1 VLGVGPVD
9 EFDDS
14 LPDPDVVE
22 AGAWVPGPYGPGDER
37 GSFGE
42 VTPAKTAR
50 ALAILDSSRPVHTYD
65 LSEQLFEEFPA
76 WGGRSFRQRLHCFGY
91 TPPADFEGTSTSDQ
105 PVGTNR
111 LSVNEE
117 RVELTYNMGTKING
131 LAHCGV
137 GTMYYNGYR
146 ATDVAGPR
154 GLRHLGNHL
163 AGPIVTRGVLLDI
176 VGMKCAAGETDDYF
190 VLNGTKPVLR
200 SNYRITVEDLR
211 AAEEFAQLSSPI
223 EAGDVILIRTG
234 WRELIHTHPRRYI
247 EDLPPGPYLR
257 EARYLAGFRPAL
269 IGIDVWVFGVID
281 PEIERG
287 AHAACHQE
295 LFVRHGIRIGEAIRS
310 DLLAADNVYE
320 FVFCAHPTNV
330 VGAVAGNSP
339 PFALGQPGKDRGS

>member
-1 VLGVGPVD
+1 MEGTRSADG
-9 EFDDS
+9 FDDS
-14 LPDPDVVE
+14 LPDADLVE
-22 AGAWVPGPYGPGDER
+22 AGAWVPGPYGQGDER
-37 GSFGE
+37 GSFRE
-42 VTPAKTAR
+42 VTPVKTAR
-50 ALAILDSSRPVHTYD
+50 ALAILDASRSVYTYD
-65 LSEQLFEEFPA
+65 LSEQLFEDFPA
-76 WGGRSFRQRLHCFGY
+76 WGGRTFQQRLHCFGY
-91 TPPADFEGTSTSDQ
+91 PPPSDFEGTSTSVQ
-105 PVGTNR
+105 PVGKNR

-146 ATDVAGPR
+146 ADDIAGPR

-163 AGPIVTRGVLLDI
+163 AGPIVTRGVLLDVI
-176 VGMKCAAGETDDYF
+176 GMKFATGDTDDYF
-190 VLNGTKPVLR
+190 VVNGTKPVLR
-200 SNYRITVEDLR
+200 SNYRITIEDLQ

-234 WRELIHTHPRRYI
+234 WRELIHTQPRRYI

-257 EARYLAGFRPAL
+257 EARYLAKLRPAL

-295 LFVRHGIRIGEAIRS
+295 LFMRHGIRIGEAIRS
-310 DLLAADNVYE
+310 DPLAADGVYE
-320 FVFCAHPTNV
+320 FVFCAYPTNV

-339 PFALGQPGKDRGS
+339 PFALGQPKARRL